1 MDSKIKEIVDYGRE
15 ICLQNLL
22 LITRLKEDLKQKT
35 DLSGIEKIDKEVLPI
50 YENIYF
56 SLEEEQLKSMIADD
70 SELLEKIKNN
80 LEKIL
85 ENSNLSKNFI
95 LEQLSKRKEL
105 IGKSGAEV
113 IKKFNTYKL
122 KEYKK
127 EKADLLSKINLV
139 LDEEEKL
146 NLDLSN
152 AIQEKEQMEIIE
164 KIQPIREKYRELEKK
179 INMFQEEVKKCEE
192 ILNKKWPYEIYG
204 TREEKEFLDVFLKVY
219 DNIDI

>member
-127 EKADLLSKINLV
+127 ERADLLSKINLV

-179 INMFQEEVKKCEE
+179 FNMFQEEVKKCEE